1 MKVALV
7 LAYKVM
13 PMKKK
18 KLSTRNK
25 KKDKKYVLRNTCT
38 LYSLQTSPLKN
49 TMSKCEVTETKLGVT
64 DGVKSNA

>member
-13 PMKKK
+13 PMKKT
-18 KLSTRNK
+18 LSTRNK